1 MSAIFISYRRS
12 DDAGEAGRLF
22 DRLKRRF
29 GERVFMDVEGG
40 IRPGE
45 PFAEVIARRLLGC
58 RAALVVIGPRWL
70 RATDARGGRRLDD
83 PEDWVRIE
91 VETALRSGAE
101 VFPVLVDGATMPA
114 AAELP
119 PELAPLAGRQALEL
133 RNDSWD
139 FDAGR
144 LIHAL
149 EAVVRGGARRRWLA
163 AAGVAV
169 ALAAVVVALKV
180 LGGGEAPARAASLE
194 VAIYAVEADE
204 RGPVVAA
211 SRFESADG
219 SFADSTLERIVD
231 WLADTLNVA
240 PPPAAAVAQVVVEV
254 PADLAARSYRIE
266 RIPAGPMEVHLWD
279 VAATGKIRL
288 PVAEGSLRS
297 RTAPF
302 VLEIELP
309 GYGATA
315 IDVTPGVAVLDTLT
329 LAPSSGA
336 VRIGIEDI
344 AGDPGVGSSLT
355 RVLAARPGFTA
366 LSPAALEARRRTL
379 AEARQRIL
387 ENPMAQ
393 MAIRESLGADYL
405 LAGSVLRRPA
415 LE

>member
-1 MSAIFISYRRS
+1 MAAIFISYRRS

-40 IRPGE
+40 IQPGE
-45 PFAEVIARRLLGC
+45 AFAEVIARRLLGC
-58 RAALVVIGPRWL
+58 RAAVVVIGPRWL
-70 RATDARGGRRLDD
+70 AATDARGGRRIDD
-83 PEDWVRIE
+83 PADWVRIE
-91 VETALRSGAE
+91 VATALRSGAE
-101 VFPVLVDGATMPA
+101 VFPVLVDGATMPT

-119 PELAPLAGRQALEL
+119 AELAPLAGRQALEL

-149 EAVVRGGARRRWLA
+149 EAVVPRGGLRRWWTA
-163 AAGVAV
+163 VGVAV
-169 ALAAVVVALKV
+169 VLVAVVVAVKPFR
-180 LGGGEAPARAASLE
+180 GGDASPSAASLE
-194 VAIYAVEADE
+194 VALYAVDADE

-211 SRFESADG
+211 RRFESADG
-219 SFADSTLERIVD
+219 SFPDSILERVVD

-240 PPPAAAVAQVVVEV
+240 PPSANAVAHVVVDV
-254 PADLAARSYRIE
+254 PADLGARGYRLE
-266 RIPAGPMEVHLWD
+266 RIPAGPMQVHLWD

-288 PVAEGSLRS
+288 PVAEGSLRT

-309 GYGATA
+309 GFGATA
-315 IDVTPGVAVLDTLT
+315 IDVTPGVALLDTVALT
-329 LAPSSGA
+329 PSSGA

-344 AGDPGVGSSLT
+344 AGDEGVGSSLT

-366 LSPAALEARRRTL
+366 LSPAALEARRRTV

-405 LAGSVLRRPA
+405 LAGSVRRA
-415 LE
+415 ARN